1 MTNPR
6 FPRRRAALR
15 SGGFTLIEVLVA
27 IVVLSFGLLGMVGL
41 QTASLKANR
50 EARLQ
55 ASGVRLASEI
65 GDIMRGNK
73 SISIDTVAANNP
85 YLVANFTSASAVP
98 TATPN
103 CFSAA
108 CTTPLQVAQADIAD
122 WLGRVRGELPG
133 ARVVVCYDA
142 TPFDGTGKPQWAC
155 SNTGGVVNVKIGWTR
170 GSTNTNRAAADSAA
184 LELATAFPPSV
195 VLPVTVGNN

>member
-1 MTNPR
+1 MPDLTDR
-6 FPRRRAALR
+6 RRRASR
-15 SGGFTLIEVLVA
+15 GFTLIEVLVA

-55 ASGVRLASEI
+55 AAGVRLASEL

-73 SISIDTVAANNP
+73 SVSISDVAANNP
-85 YLVANFTSASAVP
+85 YLVANFTGAVP

-103 CFSAA
+103 CFSAP

-122 WLGRVRGELPG
+122 WLRRVADDLPG
-133 ARVVVCYDA
+133 ARAVICFDA
-142 TPFDGTGKPQWAC
+142 TPFDAAGKPQWAC

-170 GSTNTNRAAADSAA
+170 GSTNRAAPDATAF
-184 LELATAFPPSV
+184 ELATAFAPSV